1 MGEEDKQE
9 QRKKVI
15 KVWTHHQ
22 SVLTNP
28 LPPQLSPPAL
38 FYHCPSPSLS
48 SQISSPVPQNSHLTY
63 TMSADTTMTTATP
76 TGKTSLEILA
86 EVTEAAARFPMPTWG
101 TLEDDDDTQP
111 LIPWTSPME
120 IWVDTQVEV
129 ARDYY
134 PTPPHSTP
142 IHTPSCPQMPTLGW
156 GDETLGRTP
165 EPSVQRTEQKE
176 DPEVPFQQE
185 KKKK

>member
-1 MGEEDKQE
+1 M
-9 QRKKVI
+9 
-15 KVWTHHQ
+15 
-22 SVLTNP
+22 
-28 LPPQLSPPAL
+28 
-38 FYHCPSPSLS
+38 S
-48 SQISSPVPQNSHLTY
+48 S
-63 TMSADTTMTTATP
+63 DTTMTIATP
-76 TGKTSLEILA
+76 TSKTSLEILA
-86 EVTEAAARFPMPTWG
+86 EVAEAAARFPMPTWG
-101 TLEDDDDTQP
+101 TLEDDKDTQP

-142 IHTPSCPQMPTLGW
+142 VQAPSRPQTPALGW

-165 EPSVQRTEQKE
+165 EPSVRRTEQKE

-185 KKKK
+185 KKKQCYKCKAEDHLVAQCTQMRQGQKKTREWLAQTQHWEDGVTQEKMAELQAMHDWYSQY